1 MKMGTIELI
10 LLSVGLA
17 MDAFAVAICK
27 GLNMRKMNYKNALI
41 LALFFGGFQA
51 LMPAI
56 GYLLG
61 KQFEKYITSVDH
73 WIAFILLSIIG
84 IQMIAESFK
93 KDDDKEEDAD
103 KLNLKEYFMLAIA
116 TSIDALAVGITFAC
130 IPVTIIDVCELLNT
144 FIAVLIIGLCT
155 FIISICGVKV
165 GNVFGARYKNKA
177 EFAGGVILILLGI
190 KILLEYSGIKL
201 F

>member
-1 MKMGTIELI
+1 MGTIELI

-61 KQFEKYITSVDH
+61 KQFEKYITSIDH

-103 KLNLKEYFMLAIA
+103 KLNLKEYFMLAVGI
-116 TSIDALAVGITFAC
+116 SLAFLSVSLVKSVSFIGIITFA
-130 IPVTIIDVCELLNT
+130 ISFAGV
-144 FIAVLIIGLCT
+144 FI
-155 FIISICGVKV
+155 
-165 GNVFGARYKNKA
+165 GNKFGACFKSKA
-177 EFAGGVILILLGI
+177 EFAGGAILILIAL
-190 KILLEYSGIKL
+190 KILLGHLGVIN

>member
-27 GLNMRKMNYKNALI
+27 GLNIRKMNYKNALI

-61 KQFEKYITSVDH
+61 KQFEKYITSIDH

-84 IQMIAESFK
+84 IQMIVESFK
-93 KDDDKEEDAD
+93 KDEEKEEDAD

-116 TSIDALAVGITFAC
+116 TSIDALAVGISLAFLSVSLVKSVSFIGIITFV
-130 IPVTIIDVCELLNT
+130 ISFFGV
-144 FIAVLIIGLCT
+144 FI
-155 FIISICGVKV
+155 
-165 GNVFGARYKNKA
+165 GNKFGARFKSKA
-177 EFAGGVILILLGI
+177 EFAGGAILILIAL
-190 KILLEYSGIKL
+190 KILLGHLGVIN

>member
-51 LMPAI
+51 LMPSI

-61 KQFEKYITSVDH
+61 KQFEKYITSIDH

-116 TSIDALAVGITFAC
+116 TSIDALAVGISLAFLSVSLVKSVSFIGIITFV
-130 IPVTIIDVCELLNT
+130 ISFFGV
-144 FIAVLIIGLCT
+144 FI
-155 FIISICGVKV
+155 
-165 GNVFGARYKNKA
+165 GNKFGARFKSKA
-177 EFAGGVILILLGI
+177 EFAGGAILILIAL
-190 KILLEYSGIKL
+190 KILLGHLGVIN

>member
-84 IQMIAESFK
+84 IQRIAESFK

-116 TSIDALAVGITFAC
+116 TSIDALAVGISLAFLSVSLVKSISFIGIITFVISFAG
-130 IPVTIIDVCELLNT
+130 V
-144 FIAVLIIGLCT
+144 FI
-155 FIISICGVKV
+155 
-165 GNVFGARYKNKA
+165 GNKFGARFKSKA
-177 EFAGGVILILLGI
+177 EFAGGAILILIAL
-190 KILLEYSGIKL
+190 KILLEHLGVIN

>member
-10 LLSVGLA
+10 LLSIGLA

-61 KQFEKYITSVDH
+61 KQFEKYITSIDH

-116 TSIDALAVGITFAC
+116 TSIDALAVGISLAFLSVSLVKSVSFIGIITFV
-130 IPVTIIDVCELLNT
+130 ISFFGV
-144 FIAVLIIGLCT
+144 FI
-155 FIISICGVKV
+155 
-165 GNVFGARYKNKA
+165 GNRFGARFKNKA
-177 EFAGGVILILLGI
+177 EFAGGAILILIAL
-190 KILLEYSGIKL
+190 KILLGHLGVIN

>member
-116 TSIDALAVGITFAC
+116 TSIDALAVGISLAFLSVSLVKSVSFIGIITFVISFAG
-130 IPVTIIDVCELLNT
+130 V
-144 FIAVLIIGLCT
+144 FI
-155 FIISICGVKV
+155 
-165 GNVFGARYKNKA
+165 GNKFGARFKSKA
-177 EFAGGVILILLGI
+177 EFAGGAILILIAL
-190 KILLEYSGIKL
+190 KILLEHLGVIN

>member
-1 MKMGTIELI
+1 MKMSTIELI

-51 LMPAI
+51 LMPSI

-84 IQMIAESFK
+84 IQMIVESFK
-93 KDDDKEEDAD
+93 KDEEKEEDAD

-116 TSIDALAVGITFAC
+116 TSIDALAVGISLAFLSVSLVKSVSFIGIITFV
-130 IPVTIIDVCELLNT
+130 ISFFGV
-144 FIAVLIIGLCT
+144 FI
-155 FIISICGVKV
+155 
-165 GNVFGARYKNKA
+165 GNKFGARFKSKA
-177 EFAGGVILILLGI
+177 EFAGGAILILIAL
-190 KILLEYSGIKL
+190 KILLGHLGVIN

>member
-61 KQFEKYITSVDH
+61 KQFEKYITSIDH

-93 KDDDKEEDAD
+93 KDEDKEEDAD

-116 TSIDALAVGITFAC
+116 TSIDALAVGISLVFLCVSLVKSVSFIGIITFA
-130 IPVTIIDVCELLNT
+130 ISFAGV
-144 FIAVLIIGLCT
+144 FIGK
-155 FIISICGVKV
+155 KV
-165 GNVFGARYKNKA
+165 GVRFKSKA
-177 EFAGGVILILLGI
+177 EFAGGAILILIAL
-190 KILLEYSGIKL
+190 KILLGHLGVINI
-201 F
+201 

>member
-61 KQFEKYITSVDH
+61 KQFEKYITSIDH

-93 KDDDKEEDAD
+93 KDEDKEEDAD

-116 TSIDALAVGITFAC
+116 TSIDALAVGISLAFLSVSLVKSVSFIGIITFV
-130 IPVTIIDVCELLNT
+130 ISFFGV
-144 FIAVLIIGLCT
+144 FI
-155 FIISICGVKV
+155 
-165 GNVFGARYKNKA
+165 GNKFGARFKSKA
-177 EFAGGVILILLGI
+177 EFAGGAILILIAL
-190 KILLEYSGIKL
+190 KILLGHLGVIN

>member
-84 IQMIAESFK
+84 IQMIVESFK

-116 TSIDALAVGITFAC
+116 TSIDALAVGISLAFLSVSLVKSVSFIGIITFVISFAG
-130 IPVTIIDVCELLNT
+130 V
-144 FIAVLIIGLCT
+144 FI
-155 FIISICGVKV
+155 
-165 GNVFGARYKNKA
+165 GNKFGARFKSKA
-177 EFAGGVILILLGI
+177 EFAGGAILILIAL
-190 KILLEYSGIKL
+190 KILLEHLGVIN